1 MSINQSQP
9 LESVASSPNK
19 ITILFGS
26 ETGTAEEFA
35 FDLGTAVQSSDYLC
49 EVTDFDD
56 YQSAKLVDE
65 SLVIVV
71 TSTYGNGEAPYNAE
85 EMYNWLE
92 TQEPDLSSVRFAV
105 CALGDTGY
113 PAFAQAG
120 KDFDRLLEEN
130 GASRVLPR
138 FEVDACFDES
148 IAPFIEL
155 VTGWLMEHGQSYKKA
170 TTITAG

>member
-9 LESVASSPNK
+9 LETVASSPNK

-85 EMYNWLE
+85 EMYYRLE
-92 TQEPDLSSVRFAV
+92 AQEPDLSSVRFAV
-105 CALGDTGY
+105 CALGDTVY

-130 GASRVLPR
+130 GAARVLPR
-138 FEVDACFDES
+138 FAVDACFDES

-155 VTGWLMEHGQSYKKA
+155 ARGWLMEYGQSYKK
-170 TTITAG
+170 TVTITAD

>member
-1 MSINQSQP
+1 MSIDQSQQ
-9 LESVASSPNK
+9 LEDISSLPSK

-35 FDLGTAVQSSDYLC
+35 FDLGTAVKSQDFLC
-49 EVTDFDD
+49 EVGDLDD
-56 YQSAKLVDE
+56 YDSSNLANE

-92 TQEPDLSSVRFAV
+92 TQEPDLSSVSFAV

-130 GASRVLPR
+130 GATRILPR
-138 FEVDACFDES
+138 FELDACFDES
-148 IAPFIEL
+148 IEPFVEL
-155 VTGWLMEHGQSYKKA
+155 VQGWLAEHGHSYQLA
-170 TTITAG
+170 AQGAAS

>member
-1 MSINQSQP
+1 
-9 LESVASSPNK
+9 
-19 ITILFGS
+19 
-26 ETGTAEEFA
+26 
-35 FDLGTAVQSSDYLC
+35 
-49 EVTDFDD
+49 
-56 YQSAKLVDE
+56 
-65 SLVIVV
+65 
-71 TSTYGNGEAPYNAE
+71 
-85 EMYNWLE
+85 MYNWLE

-130 GASRVLPR
+130 GAARVLPR

-155 VTGWLMEHGQSYKKA
+155 VQGWLMEHGQSYKK
-170 TTITAG
+170 TVTITAG

>member
-1 MSINQSQP
+1 MSIDQSHS
-9 LESVASSPNK
+9 LETITASPSK

-35 FDLGTAVQSSDYLC
+35 FDLGTAVQSQDYRC
-49 EVTDFDD
+49 EVGDFDD
-56 YQSAKLVDE
+56 YQSTKLVDE
-65 SLVIVV
+65 SLVIIV

-130 GASRVLPR
+130 GATRILPR

-148 IAPFIEL
+148 VEPFIEL
-155 VTGWLMEHGQSYKKA
+155 VQGWLGEHGQNYKKA
-170 TTITAG
+170 A